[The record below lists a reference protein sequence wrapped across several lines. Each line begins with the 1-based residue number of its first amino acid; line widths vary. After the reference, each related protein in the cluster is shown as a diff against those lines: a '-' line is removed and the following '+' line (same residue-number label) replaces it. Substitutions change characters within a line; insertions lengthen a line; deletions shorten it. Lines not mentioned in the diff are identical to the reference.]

1 MRLKGQLAG
10 LAALRANSVIHLA
23 GSIALTAICLA
34 GVTAGLAALG
44 LIGEALFCI
53 ELLLAGSEN
62 EFLSAFFT
70 GQCLVSVHEIPLF
83 PITNGFSP
91 APVWYRTI

>member
-23 GSIALTAICLA
+23 GSSVTAISLA
-34 GVTAGLAALG
+34 GITAGLAALG